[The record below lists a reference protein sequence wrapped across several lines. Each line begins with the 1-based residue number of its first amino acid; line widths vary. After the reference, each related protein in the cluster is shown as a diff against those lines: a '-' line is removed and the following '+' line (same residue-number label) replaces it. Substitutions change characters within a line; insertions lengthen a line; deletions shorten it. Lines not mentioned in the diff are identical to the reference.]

1 MIGDVISMSEK
12 TMQFANFNVT
22 YLNKDDNANIP
33 MLKYFKEIIF
43 PTFTQDYSLKT
54 SNNNAVYTFN
64 NVQIEKINNEFCVSG
79 NFVKSTAYEV
89 NTKYENNQII
99 PAKSIVPTAPYSRFI
114 IFLKNHRMV
123 LVKNEKISPDIRS
136 FQRTYRFAI
145 NHFINVHNKN
155 NKSDIFPNAIV
166 NIVDIPLMEDIET
179 ALKDV
184 KKIHRIN
191 LRFFPLNN
199 DMDFTSVYKDVR
211 NVMGFT
217 VTNSAN
223 LALNSPK
230 SKENVCEL
238 LNNDAGLVEPSILV
252 TNISGERTTI
262 KSDSFTSSVSI
273 NVKDNIEPQ
282 DDKLIFSIAKSKNV
296 VSNTS
301 EANKKLYND
310 CLKIIESLYNQ
321 KDDDID

>member
-1 MIGDVISMSEK
+1 MV
-12 TMQFANFNVT
+12 F
-22 YLNKDDNANIP
+22 
-33 MLKYFKEIIF
+33 
-43 PTFTQDYSLKT
+43 
-54 SNNNAVYTFN
+54 
-64 NVQIEKINNEFCVSG
+64 
-79 NFVKSTAYEV
+79 
-89 NTKYENNQII
+89 
-99 PAKSIVPTAPYSRFI
+99 SI
-114 IFLKNHRMV
+114 
-123 LVKNEKISPDIRS
+123 
-136 FQRTYRFAI
+136 
-145 NHFINVHNKN
+145 
-155 NKSDIFPNAIV
+155 